1 MKLRFGEMLNDTGDK
16 SRGDDGP
23 AGSIYTANLRSAKAT
38 LKYILKGSKEGESFH
53 PSMTFFGFQYCEIT
67 ASEDIEVLSLTGEV
81 VGSATEEGASFVTS
95 SSSINQLYSNV
106 MWGQRGNYL
115 SIPTDCPQRDE
126 RLGWTG
132 DTQVFCRAASYN
144 ANVSAFFEKWMRDMR
159 DGQRSDGAYPDVA
172 PHSWVGYGQAAW
184 ADAGIIVPWTIYLM
198 YDNKK
203 ILQDNYASMEKYME
217 FLSHQK
223 GDGYNYNGAGTN
235 YGDWLSYEDTERRFV
250 SVCYYAYTAQLMAK
264 ISEALKT
271 DDCDAY
277 AAKAKAY
284 RNLAQE
290 IKEEFQTRYVDAD
303 GDLKQKEPDSLP
315 ACPETGFVSNRRSQ
329 EERTGNT
336 DPQNC
341 R

>member
-1 MKLRFGEMLNDTGDK
+1 MEYSFYEMC
-16 SRGDDGP
+16 
-23 AGSIYTANLRSAKAT
+23 I
-38 LKYILKGSKEGESFH
+38 
-53 PSMTFFGFQYCEIT
+53 
-67 ASEDIEVLSLTGEV
+67 
-81 VGSATEEGASFVTS
+81 
-95 SSSINQLYSNV
+95 
-106 MWGQRGNYL
+106 
-115 SIPTDCPQRDE
+115 RD
-126 RLGWTG
+126 RTG

-303 GDLKQKEPDSLP
+303 GDLKQKSQTAYLLALKQDLFPTEEARKKGLETLTRKIAGNGNRLS
-315 ACPETGFVSNRRSQ
+315 TGFVEMCIRDRDNRVKSVYTIEHRPFYRYSDHRQRSIGCNYTGKGGSHSGSSNDYFNATATGILGKLFHSLRRAVSRKGVHF
-329 EERTGNT
+329 ERYMHCLLYTSYIRYAYLH
-336 DPQNC
+336 QQ
-341 R
+341 